1 MIALFGGTFDPIH
14 LGHINMA
21 KQCVKELKLDKLNFL
36 PCAMPVHKAQ
46 PGITDA
52 HRLTMLSLAT
62 QDNPKFAIDRR
73 ELIRQGPSYSL
84 LSLQECRTASPNTPL
99 LFLMGMDSFNSLPS
113 WYKWQDI
120 IQLCH
125 IIVYQRPGEKLA
137 NSDQLTQY
145 LAQASTTNRE
155 LLTQQQGGLCY
166 FLAGDTFDAASSDIR
181 KRIKNRE
188 NTEHLLNEQVRE
200 YIDEHHLYAE

>member
-21 KQCVKELKLDKLNFL
+21 EQCVNELKLDKLYFL

-52 HRLTMLSLAT
+52 HRLAMLSLAT
-62 QDNPKFAIDRR
+62 KHNPQFTIDHR

-99 LFLMGMDSFNSLPS
+99 LFLMGMDSFNSLPT
-113 WYKWQDI
+113 WHKWQEI
-120 IQLCH
+120 TELCH
-125 IIVYQRPGEKLA
+125 IVVYQRPAEKLA
-137 NSDQLTQY
+137 NCEQLTQY
-145 LAQASTTNRE
+145 LAQANTSERE
-155 LLTQQQGGLCY
+155 LLAQQPGGLCY
-166 FLAGDTFDAASSDIR
+166 FLAGDTFDAASSNIR
-181 KRIKNRE
+181 NRIKNRE
-188 NTEHLLNEQVRE
+188 NTEHLLNEQVRQ
-200 YIDEHHLYAE
+200 YIEEHHLYAE